1 MGRLGLPFALPSG
14 VGYSQHKLPVGRAE
28 VRSSTFSRQLHAVG
42 RQCLALVS
50 EPLFE
55 DRIIVAVTSTERNM
69 PLFISYVSYSNAGI
83 KGMVDKPIDRTSVI
97 GALVEKAGGKLQ
109 GAFMTTGQHDAVL
122 VTEFPDGSDAIA
134 IGMVAA
140 ASGSISKIET
150 VRAWKMG
157 EFKSIAE
164 KAAKLAS
171 SYVPPGK

>member
-1 MGRLGLPFALPSG
+1 
-14 VGYSQHKLPVGRAE
+14 
-28 VRSSTFSRQLHAVG
+28 
-42 RQCLALVS
+42 
-50 EPLFE
+50 
-55 DRIIVAVTSTERNM
+55 
-69 PLFISYVSYSNAGI
+69 
-83 KGMVDKPIDRTSVI
+83 
-97 GALVEKAGGKLQ
+97 
-109 GAFMTTGQHDAVL
+109 MTTGQHDAVL